1 MKHITSLSSL
11 AAVGLAAVLLAAPVR
26 AMLISIDTAG
36 YDSAGFQASWVE
48 PNSFLAMADLPGEAA
63 FVPHSPLLS
72 VPDDGATAPILGMA
86 LGGLGALRRRFVRTL
101 CQDQP
106 PHSPVSASPASPVV
120 VTPKAHRRQSV
131 TTPMRPLMNS
141 EKRIHRYSARIA
153 LGRRLHHW
161 RLRHHHKIS
170 DVADRLGISSTAW
183 RRWETGEHLPSED
196 LLHAIEDLTGMPLYV
211 LFCPHLETCPLAMT
225 GQSPTAN
232 GPCCQCAF
240 PPPGTD
246 NGS

>member
-1 MKHITSLSSL
+1 MMFSMKTVFVAMSGGIDSSY
-11 AAVGLAAVLLAAPVR
+11 AAYLLTGMGHKVVGCTFAL
-26 AMLISIDTAG
+26 
-36 YDSAGFQASWVE
+36 
-48 PNSFLAMADLPGEAA
+48 LPG
-63 FVPHSPLLS
+63 
-72 VPDDGATAPILGMA
+72 GM
-86 LGGLGALRRRFVRTL
+86 TN
-101 CQDQP
+101 P
-106 PHSPVSASPASPVV
+106 KN
-120 VTPKAHRRQSV
+120 PKACCSAETIGRARQ
-131 TTPMRPLMNS
+131 
-141 EKRIHRYSARIA
+141 
-153 LGRRLHHW
+153 
-161 RLRHHHKIS
+161 
-170 DVADRLGISSTAW
+170 VADRLGISSTAW